1 MAVVDFG
8 GKLRIVQNFT
18 ANPDALTAAVKGVK
32 YSSVDSNRPD
42 ASSSLGSVTVASTGL
57 SSLSNAE
64 ADFGARTMLLSVRS
78 LAKNLAHRAR
88 AQDARSLFR
97 RFRGDGRK

>member
-1 MAVVDFG
+1 
-8 GKLRIVQNFT
+8 
-18 ANPDALTAAVKGVK
+18 
-32 YSSVDSNRPD
+32 VDSNAAD

-78 LAKNLAHRAR
+78 LAKNLRTVP
-88 AQDARSLFR
+88 
-97 RFRGDGRK
+97 GRKMLVLFSAGFAVTAENDRN